1 MMQLTIE
8 SPGLPTDDQLNN
20 LIESKFEDLSKY
32 FDRVVDCQVVL
43 KKENDDRQ
51 KFFKVDARLTV
62 PQKLLFATEKAE
74 TFEKAV
80 QMVVDDLEHQLRRF
94 KEEREEAR

>member
-1 MMQLTIE
+1 MQLTIE

-80 QMVVDDLEHQLRRF
+80 QMVVDDLAHQLRRF

>member
-1 MMQLTIE
+1 MQLTIE

>member
-1 MMQLTIE
+1 MQLTIE

-20 LIESKFEDLSKY
+20 LIESKFEDLGKY